1 VYGSV
6 DAKLPLL
13 TAINLAFHHARSIAT
28 KWRAVGSTTNETAA
42 ASMRSPVAPTG
53 PTPFGPV
60 GAAKITALIIGIGLV
75 GGRLRDPSFTDCP
88 TPPLNG

>member
-13 TAINLAFHHARSIAT
+13 TAINLAFNHACSIAA
-28 KWRAVGSTTNETAA
+28 KWRTVGSTTNETAA
-42 ASMRSPVAPTG
+42 ASMRLLLRHRADSVRPGVRCE
-53 PTPFGPV
+53 
-60 GAAKITALIIGIGLV
+60 ITALIIGIGLV
-75 GGRLRDPSFTDCP
+75 AGRVQDPSLTDCP